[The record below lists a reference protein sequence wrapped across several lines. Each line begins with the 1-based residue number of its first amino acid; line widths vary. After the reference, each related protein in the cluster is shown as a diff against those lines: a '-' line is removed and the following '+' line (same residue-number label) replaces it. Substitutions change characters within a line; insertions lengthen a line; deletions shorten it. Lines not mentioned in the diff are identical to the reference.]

1 MSVTSPQPIV
11 NAMTVDVEDYF
22 HVSGFAD
29 VVRPED
35 WPRFE
40 SRVEANTGKLL
51 EIFATHKVSA
61 TFFMLGWIAERHGR
75 LVKAIHGAGHEIACH
90 GYDHTLVYRA
100 SPEEFRKDVRRAK
113 QLLEDVVGTSVD
125 GYRAPSFSIVKS
137 SLWALDILAEE
148 GFQYDSSIFPIR
160 HDRYGIPDA
169 HRFPH
174 QWKTTNGNRLVQFP
188 ISTVRLCGLNIPV
201 GGGGYFRLLPYALT
215 RWAIQRLNNRDQRP
229 AVVYIHPWE
238 LDPAQP
244 RVPGPTLS
252 RFRHYVNLHTTEGK
266 VHRLLHD
273 FSFQGLRW
281 FLDSLKG
288 QGETVIASVNTEDS
302 TCLSVDPDPK

>member
-90 GYDHTLVYRA
+90 GYDHTLVYR
-100 SPEEFRKDVRRAK
+100 STPEEFRKDVRRAK
-113 QLLEDVVGTSVD
+113 KLLEDVVGTSVD

-169 HRFPH
+169 RRFPH
-174 QWKTTNGNRLVQFP
+174 QWKATNGNRLVQFP
-188 ISTVRLCGLNIPV
+188 ISTVRLCGLNIPI
-201 GGGGYFRLLPYALT
+201 GGGGYFRLLPYAVT
-215 RWAIQRLNNRDQRP
+215 RWAIQRLNNTEQRP
-229 AVVYIHPWE
+229 AVVYVHPWA

-244 RVPGPTLS
+244 RVPGPLLS
-252 RFRHYVNLHTTEGK
+252 RFRHYVNLHTTEEK
-266 VHRLLHD
+266 IHRLLHS

-281 FLDSLKG
+281 FLERLR
-288 QGETVIASVNTEDS
+288 GEGDAGIASAETGDRE
-302 TCLSVDPDPK
+302 

>member
-1 MSVTSPQPIV
+1 MSVTSSQGIV

-29 VVRPED
+29 LIRPED
-35 WPRFE
+35 WPNLE
-40 SRVEANTGKLL
+40 SRVEANTHKLL
-51 EIFATHKVSA
+51 DIFAAHKVSA
-61 TFFMLGWIAERHGR
+61 TFFVLGWVAERHVS
-75 LVKAIHGAGHEIACH
+75 LVKAIQRAGHEIACH
-90 GYDHTLVYRA
+90 GYAHSLVYQA

-113 QLLEDVVGTSVD
+113 KLLEDVTGSPVD

-174 QWKTTNGNRLVQFP
+174 QWQATNGNGLAEFP
-188 ISTVRLCGLNIPV
+188 ISTSRVWGVNVPV

-215 RWAIQRLNNRDQRP
+215 RWAIQRLNNVEQRP

-244 RVPGPTLS
+244 RVPGPLVG
-252 RFRHYVNLHTTEGK
+252 RFRHYVNLHTTESK
-266 VHRLLHD
+266 LHRLLD
-273 FSFQGLRW
+273 GFSFQGLRW
-281 FLDSLKG
+281 FLERFDN
-288 QGETVIASVNTEDS
+288 QGKTWITSAETGESM
-302 TCLSVDPDPK
+302 

>member
-1 MSVTSPQPIV
+1 MSPVSEKGIV

-22 HVSGFAD
+22 HVSGFAN
-29 VVRPED
+29 VIRPED

-40 SRVEANTGKLL
+40 SRVEANTHKLL
-51 EIFATHKVSA
+51 EIFAAHQASA
-61 TFFMLGWIAERHGR
+61 TFFILGWIAERHVG
-75 LVKAIHGAGHEIACH
+75 LVKAIQRAGHEIACH
-90 GYDHTLVYRA
+90 GYAHRLVYQA

-113 QLLEDVVGTSVD
+113 KILEDVAGTPVD

-137 SLWALDILAEE
+137 SLWTLDILAEE
-148 GFQYDSSIFPIR
+148 GFQYDSSVFPIR

-174 QWKTTNGNRLVQFP
+174 QWQTQNGNGLAEFP
-188 ISTVRLCGLNIPV
+188 ISTFRAWGVNVPV

-215 RWAIQRLNNRDQRP
+215 RWAIQRLNNTEQKP

-244 RVPGPTLS
+244 RVPGPLLD

-281 FLDSLKG
+281 FLGRLTS
-288 QGETVIASVNTEDS
+288 QGETVIAPTKTEGR
-302 TCLSVDPDPK
+302 T

>member
-1 MSVTSPQPIV
+1 MSATLPQRIV
-11 NAMTVDVEDYF
+11 NAMTVDVEYYC
-22 HVSGFAD
+22 HVTGFAGL
-29 VVRPED
+29 VRPED

-90 GYDHTLVYRA
+90 GYSHGLVYQLT
-100 SPEEFRKDVRRAK
+100 PEDFRKDVRRAK
-113 QLLEDVVGTSVD
+113 KLLEDVAGTPVD

-160 HDRYGIPDA
+160 HDRYGVPDA

-174 QWKTTNGNRLVQFP
+174 RCQTRNGNGLAEFP
-188 ISTVRLCGLNIPV
+188 ISTSRVWGVNLPV

-215 RWAIQRLNNRDQRP
+215 RWSIQRLNNREQRP

-244 RVPGPTLS
+244 RVPGPLLG
-252 RFRHYVNLHTTEGK
+252 RFRHYVNLHTTERK

-281 FLDSLKG
+281 FLDRLKS
-288 QGETVIASVNTEDS
+288 QGETVIASAETGDRE
-302 TCLSVDPDPK
+302 